1 MPHGEGHYGHRG
13 GWLRAAVLGAND
25 GIVSTASLMLGVAAA
40 NPDGVIIAGVAGLVG
55 GALSMAAGEYVSVS
69 SASDVEQADLARE
82 RLELR
87 DLPEHELDELTEI
100 YQGKGLPPDLARQ
113 VAVALSQGDRLAV
126 HARDELGL
134 DLNALSR
141 PWQAAWTS
149 ALSFAVGAGLPLAAM
164 ALSPPAVRAPITLG
178 AAILAL
184 GALGGW
190 SARLGGAPVAPAVAR
205 VVLGGGLAMALTMAL
220 GALFGAA

>member
-100 YQGKGLPPDLARQ
+100 YQDKGLPPDLARQ
-113 VAVALSQGDRLAV
+113 VAVALSEGDRLAV

-149 ALSFAVGAGLPLAAM
+149 AASFAVGAGLPLTAM
-164 ALSPPAVRAPITLG
+164 ALSPPAIRAPITLG
-178 AAILAL
+178 AAVLAL

-190 SARLGGAPVAPAVAR
+190 SARLGGAPVLPAVVR

>member
-100 YQGKGLPPDLARQ
+100 YQDKGLPPELARQ

-149 ALSFAVGAGLPLAAM
+149 AASFAVGAGLPLAAM
-164 ALSPPAVRAPITLG
+164 ALSPPTIRAPITLG

-190 SARLGGAPVAPAVAR
+190 SARLGGAPVLPAVVR